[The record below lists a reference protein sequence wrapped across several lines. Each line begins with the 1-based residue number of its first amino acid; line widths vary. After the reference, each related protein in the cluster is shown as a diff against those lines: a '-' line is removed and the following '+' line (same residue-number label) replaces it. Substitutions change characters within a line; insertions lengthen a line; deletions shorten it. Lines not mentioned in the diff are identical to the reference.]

1 MYFIQPECD
10 GGTVHLSRLY
20 FTQDSSCH
28 GQLEAAHPPSSTPGA
43 PAPRLARASII
54 SINEWKKVEGQFMGL
69 RYWYSQGRKN
79 TGNTQWDGRLLSR
92 YSGLELQA
100 RPPRPW
106 CGFCPEAETSTVVGC
121 SKFCSTT
128 MSCTT

>member
-1 MYFIQPECD
+1 
-10 GGTVHLSRLY
+10 
-20 FTQDSSCH
+20 
-28 GQLEAAHPPSSTPGA
+28 
-43 PAPRLARASII
+43 
-54 SINEWKKVEGQFMGL
+54 MGL

-106 CGFCPEAETSTVVGC
+106 CGFCPEAETSTAVLLHD
-121 SKFCSTT
+121 TQT
-128 MSCTT
+128 LYMTLYPDI